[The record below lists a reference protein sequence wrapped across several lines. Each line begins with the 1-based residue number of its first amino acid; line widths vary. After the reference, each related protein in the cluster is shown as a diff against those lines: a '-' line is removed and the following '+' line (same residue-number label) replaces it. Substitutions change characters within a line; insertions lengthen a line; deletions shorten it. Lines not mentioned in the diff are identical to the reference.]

1 MVYYFKATG
10 SSGEV
15 DPPVTLYM
23 GKHKEES
30 MWKYFLHWR

>member
-10 SSGEV
+10 VSGDIE
-15 DPPVTLYM
+15 PPVTLYM

-30 MWKYFLHWR
+30 M